1 MHAKLQA
8 LATKFEALSLREKVL
23 VLASMATTLL
33 IGWYLLV
40 SEPLY
45 LKTKQDQQQAE
56 TLNKAVAELNKQ
68 LQSLQRRQNEGPHR
82 ELKQRIAQL
91 DEQIQRLDVEL
102 RDKFH
107 GLIEPRQ
114 MASVL
119 ESVLQQH
126 KDLVLVR
133 VQSLEAVPLIT
144 QSEESAKDDQTPQ
157 VEVYRHGMQ
166 VEFEGSYLATLDYL
180 RTLENLPWEFY
191 WDSVEL
197 DVKEYPRARIVIT
210 VHTLSL
216 RDAWIGV

>member
-1 MHAKLQA
+1 MHAKLKQ
-8 LATKFEALSLREKVL
+8 LAAKFETLSMREKVL
-23 VLASMATTLL
+23 VLTSIASALL
-33 IGWYLLV
+33 IGWYMLV

-45 LKTKQDQQQAE
+45 LKTRQDQQQAE
-56 TLNKAVAELNKQ
+56 TLDKAVAELNKQ
-68 LQSLQRRQNEGPHR
+68 IQNLQRRLNEDPHR

-91 DEQIQRLDVEL
+91 DEQLQRLDVEL

-119 ESVLQQH
+119 ESVLQEH

-144 QSEESAKDDQTPQ
+144 QSEETAKTEKTPQ

-180 RTLENLPWEFY
+180 KTLEQLPWEFY